1 MQNKI
6 VEIHI
11 CPLQNNIYIIYGNL
25 HEYYQTFL
33 YVSSDWSAT
42 EVIQVI
48 HHDIDAAVMISLLIT
63 SNKGEQNT
71 CWRQVWGFPCKS

>member
-1 MQNKI
+1 MSFTNS
-6 VEIHI
+6 
-11 CPLQNNIYIIYGNL
+11 IYIIYGNL

-48 HHDIDAAVMISLLIT
+48 HHDIDAVMISLLMT
-63 SNKGEQNT
+63 SNKRKKN
-71 CWRQVWGFPCKS
+71 PC